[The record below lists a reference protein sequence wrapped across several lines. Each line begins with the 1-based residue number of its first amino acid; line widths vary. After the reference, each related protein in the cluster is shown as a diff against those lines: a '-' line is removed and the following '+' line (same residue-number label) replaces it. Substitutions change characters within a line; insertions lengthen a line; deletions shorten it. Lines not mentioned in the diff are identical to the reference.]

1 MLDVGHVGVEERL
14 GVREA
19 AVAAR
24 DVGRR
29 QREQHAPVRRRRG
42 PEVLRV
48 REAQRE
54 GEARAPRHG
63 DAELV
68 AVVDPRLAD
77 RAVDACDEGVTA
89 TSPPSTR

>member
-1 MLDVGHVGVEERL
+1 M
-14 GVREA
+14 REA

-24 DVGRR
+24 HVGRR
-29 QREQHAPVRRRRG
+29 QRQQHAPVRRRRG

-48 REAQRE
+48 RQAERE

-77 RAVDACDEGVTA
+77 RAVDAYVERLAPQYQCRADADREQ
-89 TSPPSTR
+89 

>member
-1 MLDVGHVGVEERL
+1 M
-14 GVREA
+14 REA
-19 AVAAR
+19 AVAPR
-24 DVGRR
+24 YVGRR

-48 REAQRE
+48 RQAERE

-77 RAVDACDEGVTA
+77 RAVDGRVEPLAPQYQSRADAE
-89 TSPPSTR
+89 PKQ